1 MRITQHIII
10 ALLLIVILAGVL
22 VIHLGYP
29 ASGLTVIALS
39 VIAIYA
45 TTQIK

>member
-10 ALLLIVILAGVL
+10 ALLLIVILAGML
-22 VIHLGYP
+22 IMALGYP

-39 VIAIYA
+39 AIAIYA
-45 TTQIK
+45 TEKIK